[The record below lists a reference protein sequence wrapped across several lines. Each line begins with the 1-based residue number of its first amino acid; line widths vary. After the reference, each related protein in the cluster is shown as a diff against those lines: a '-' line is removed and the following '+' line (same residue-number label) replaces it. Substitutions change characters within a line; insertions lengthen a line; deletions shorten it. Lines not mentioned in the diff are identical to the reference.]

1 MVGVM
6 SGARPWRH
14 VRLGDLTPT
23 IEHRGDGTVI
33 LRATQ
38 TLGDY
43 PSVLTD
49 RLVHWAS
56 HVPDRTLLAWRLN
69 GSFERLSYGEALEKV
84 RCLGQALLD
93 RQLSA
98 DRPLA
103 ILSGNSVEHL
113 LLALSAQHVGVPFA
127 PISPAYSLVSTDFS
141 ALKHVFTLLSPG
153 LVFVADPARFA
164 PALSAAFSPD
174 ATDVE
179 VAHGLSSAGG
189 RSRWPMRSFEDLL
202 STVPTSEVDRRHA
215 AIAPDDIAKI
225 LFTSGSTG
233 TPKGVINTHRM
244 LCSNQQAILQ
254 TLPCLGDEPPVLVDW
269 LPWHHTFGGNHNIGI
284 VVYNGGSLY
293 LDEGRPMAGG
303 FDESV
308 RNLRDVA
315 PTIYLNVP
323 KGYEE
328 LVRAFRRDRALASK
342 FFARVQVLFYAAA
355 GLSQHVADELQQIA
369 VEACGERLVLV
380 TGLGATET
388 APMAVCRPWA
398 DELSSAVGL
407 PVPGV
412 VAKLAS
418 SGDKLELRVRGPNV
432 MPGYWRQEA
441 LTREAFDDEGFYCMG
456 DAVRAADI
464 RDFSRGLVF
473 DGRIKEDFKLSTG
486 TWVSVG
492 PLRARILAH
501 FAPYVRDVVI
511 AGHDRD
517 HVGMLIVPDVDACR
531 TLCPDLPQGTHASAV
546 LADVRVGECLCVLLS
561 SFASGATGSATRLER
576 AIILVEPPSLDA
588 GEITDKG
595 SLNQR
600 AILDRRRSLVEALY
614 ASVPPPHVIT
624 VLKGEPSHEHR

>member
-1 MVGVM
+1 M
-6 SGARPWRH
+6 ARRDSPWRH

-23 IEHRGDGTVI
+23 VEHRGDGTVI
-33 LRATQ
+33 LRAKQ
-38 TLGDY
+38 ALADY
-43 PSVLTD
+43 PGVLTD
-49 RLVHWAS
+49 RLVQWAS
-56 HVPDRTLLAWRLN
+56 VAPDRTLLAWRVN
-69 GSFERLSYGEALEKV
+69 GSFERLSYGEALDKV
-84 RCLGQALLD
+84 RCLGQAILD

-113 LLALSAQHVGVPFA
+113 LLALAAQHVGVPFA

-153 LVFVADPARFA
+153 LVFAADPARFA
-164 PALSAAFSPD
+164 PALSAALSPD
-174 ATDVE
+174 AKDVE

-189 RSRWPMRSFEDLL
+189 RSRWPMRSFEELL
-202 STVPTSEVDRRHA
+202 STVPTTEVDRRHA
-215 AIAPDDIAKI
+215 AIATDDIAKI

-412 VAKLAS
+412 VAKLAP

-441 LTREAFDDEGFYCMG
+441 LTRDAFDEEGFYCMG
-456 DAVRAADI
+456 DARASGRYPRFFERPRLRWTHQRRFQALHRDVGQRRPSTRAHPRALRPIRSRCGDRRTRPRSGRNAD
-464 RDFSRGLVF
+464 
-473 DGRIKEDFKLSTG
+473 
-486 TWVSVG
+486 
-492 PLRARILAH
+492 RARRRRLPDFVPGSPAGESSISRPRACPSGRVPARASFQFRIGRDWKCHETRTGDHPRRATVARCRGDYRQGLAQP
-501 FAPYVRDVVI
+501 ARNPR
-511 AGHDRD
+511 
-517 HVGMLIVPDVDACR
+517 
-531 TLCPDLPQGTHASAV
+531 SAR
-546 LADVRVGECLCVLLS
+546 LAR
-561 SFASGATGSATRLER
+561 GSAL
-576 AIILVEPPSLDA
+576 L
-588 GEITDKG
+588 
-595 SLNQR
+595 
-600 AILDRRRSLVEALY
+600 
-614 ASVPPPHVIT
+614 H
-624 VLKGEPSHEHR
+624 

>member
-1 MVGVM
+1 MG
-6 SGARPWRH
+6 S
-14 VRLGDLTPT
+14 
-23 IEHRGDGTVI
+23 
-33 LRATQ
+33 RAQ
-38 TLGDY
+38 AAG
-43 PSVLTD
+43 
-49 RLVHWAS
+49 
-56 HVPDRTLLAWRLN
+56 LA
-69 GSFERLSYGEALEKV
+69 G
-84 RCLGQALLD
+84 RCD
-93 RQLSA
+93 
-98 DRPLA
+98 
-103 ILSGNSVEHL
+103 
-113 LLALSAQHVGVPFA
+113 
-127 PISPAYSLVSTDFS
+127 
-141 ALKHVFTLLSPG
+141 
-153 LVFVADPARFA
+153 
-164 PALSAAFSPD
+164 
-174 ATDVE
+174 
-179 VAHGLSSAGG
+179 
-189 RSRWPMRSFEDLL
+189 RSRSCSRPCRRA
-202 STVPTSEVDRRHA
+202 EVDRRHA
-215 AIAPDDIAKI
+215 AIATDDIAKI

-412 VAKLAS
+412 VAKLAP

-441 LTREAFDDEGFYCMG
+441 LTRDAFDEEGFYCMG
-456 DAVRAADI
+456 DAVRPADI

-501 FAPYVRDVVI
+501 FAPYARDVVI

-517 HVGMLIVPDVDACR
+517 HDRNADRARRRRLPDFVPGSPARESSISRPRACPSGRVPARAAFQLRIGRDWKCHETR
-531 TLCPDLPQGTHASAV
+531 TGDHPRRATVARCRGDYRQGLAQPARNPRSAR
-546 LADVRVGECLCVLLS
+546 LAR
-561 SFASGATGSATRLER
+561 GSAL
-576 AIILVEPPSLDA
+576 L
-588 GEITDKG
+588 
-595 SLNQR
+595 
-600 AILDRRRSLVEALY
+600 
-614 ASVPPPHVIT
+614 H
-624 VLKGEPSHEHR
+624 